1 MKARDTRTAAAIALA
16 LAVAAP
22 VWAAPGDVNRKLE
35 SVERAL
41 AEGRSHER
49 ALESKAASL
58 ERAIVALR
66 AELVTTARAVQNHE
80 ERLTMLEGRL
90 AELAQAE
97 MAASAGLGRRRAD
110 LVATLGALERLG
122 RRPPE
127 ALLATTATLTDT
139 VRTSLLLSAAVPAL
153 DNDARSLRDELARLA
168 GLRRDMAA
176 EKGKIAAAAAEL
188 AASRRQVAA
197 LLERKSALQDATLN
211 ERRQAE
217 KRVARLA
224 SEAKDLRGLLER
236 IMTAPAP
243 PDSKPETTQSA
254 TATDTAV
261 AALPATGQGP
271 AWATRSFSAAR
282 GTLPLPVRGRV
293 SRLYGQETA
302 NGTRDKGLT
311 IESRAGAQVVTPYDG
326 RVVFAGPFR
335 GYGQLLIIEYGEGYH
350 MLLAGFSRI
359 DSVLGQWLLAGEPVG
374 VMGPGKEN
382 VPSLYVELR
391 RNGESINPLPWLA
404 ASTRK
409 VSG

>member
-261 AALPATGQGP
+261 AALSATGQRP

-293 SRLYGQETA
+293 SRVYGQETA
-302 NGTRDKGLT
+302 NG
-311 IESRAGAQVVTPYDG
+311 
-326 RVVFAGPFR
+326 
-335 GYGQLLIIEYGEGYH
+335 
-350 MLLAGFSRI
+350 
-359 DSVLGQWLLAGEPVG
+359 
-374 VMGPGKEN
+374 
-382 VPSLYVELR
+382 
-391 RNGESINPLPWLA
+391 
-404 ASTRK
+404 
-409 VSG
+409 